1 MNSHARISISVPSR
15 HRRRRRTPQCYRHF
29 CPQSSPEK
37 SVIPNSASLLLL
49 TPVVYLNSVT
59 CDVIVVY
66 IMDGP
71 HGRSRLNASG
81 ACCRGWVNEPM
92 GMGCLPRIKC
102 QHFKLFPVS
111 KTTRIKGQKIEI
123 IVREPG
129 LATNS
134 IFFCFLFVKKS
145 LICLESKSMTSCWG
159 NAILLHSSQ
168 QLPCLRLGPLKGF
181 LS

>member
-37 SVIPNSASLLLL
+37 KCRSNLFFGYLL

-81 ACCRGWVNEPM
+81 ATCCRGWVNEPM

-123 IVREPG
+123 CIIVREPG
-129 LATNS
+129 
-134 IFFCFLFVKKS
+134 
-145 LICLESKSMTSCWG
+145 
-159 NAILLHSSQ
+159 
-168 QLPCLRLGPLKGF
+168 
-181 LS
+181 

>member
-15 HRRRRRTPQCYRHF
+15 HHRRRRTPQCYRHF

-37 SVIPNSASLLLL
+37 KCRSNLFFGYLL

-81 ACCRGWVNEPM
+81 ATCCRGWVNEPM
-92 GMGCLPRIKC
+92 CMGCLPRIKC

-134 IFFCFLFVKKS
+134 IFLCFLFVKKS
-145 LICLESKSMTSCWG
+145 LI
-159 NAILLHSSQ
+159 IID
-168 QLPCLRLGPLKGF
+168 
-181 LS
+181 